1 MGRSRIATGG
11 ETELMGKRDLRIY
24 ALLDTLKESPVLS
37 IKELADRF
45 QVSEMTIRRDIDY
58 LKENRLFYENKASEP
73 AAREHDEYLYSS
85 EQIRNFDK
93 KDRIA
98 RFAAGRIEEGD
109 ILILDSGTTT
119 GVLSKYIPEH
129 MQLTVLCYNY
139 HILSQLQGN
148 EKLSLIFAGGYFH
161 RNDLMFESVEGIG
174 LIRRTRA
181 SKMFV
186 SASGV
191 HEKLGMTCAHN
202 YEVVTKK
209 AALESSLQKIL
220 VADSSKFGQ
229 VRPGYFAEL
238 EEIDEIVTDDG
249 LSREW
254 QELIAEKDIPLH
266 LV

>member
-98 RFAAGRIEEGD
+98 RFAAGMIEEGD

-119 GVLSKYIPEH
+119 GVLSKYIPEQT
-129 MQLTVLCYNY
+129 QLTVLCYNY
-139 HILSQLQGN
+139 HILSQLQDR
-148 EKLSLIFAGGYFH
+148 K
-161 RNDLMFESVEGIG
+161 SV
-174 LIRRTRA
+174 
-181 SKMFV
+181 V
-186 SASGV
+186 
-191 HEKLGMTCAHN
+191 
-202 YEVVTKK
+202 
-209 AALESSLQKIL
+209 
-220 VADSSKFGQ
+220 
-229 VRPGYFAEL
+229 
-238 EEIDEIVTDDG
+238 
-249 LSREW
+249 
-254 QELIAEKDIPLH
+254 
-266 LV
+266 

>member
-1 MGRSRIATGG
+1 
-11 ETELMGKRDLRIY
+11 MGKRDLRIY

-58 LKENRLFYENKASEP
+58 LKENRLFYENQASEP
-73 AAREHDEYLYSS
+73 AARDHDEYLYSS
-85 EQIRNFDK
+85 EQIRNYDK

-98 RFAAGRIEEGD
+98 RFAAGMIEEGD

-119 GVLSKYIPEH
+119 GVLSKYIPEQ

-220 VADSSKFGQ
+220 VTDSSKFGQ
-229 VRPGYFAEL
+229 VKPGYFAEL

-249 LSREW
+249 LSQEW

>member
-58 LKENRLFYENKASEP
+58 LKENRLFYENQASEP
-73 AAREHDEYLYSS
+73 AARDHDEYLYSS
-85 EQIRNFDK
+85 EQIRNYDK

-98 RFAAGRIEEGD
+98 RFAAGMIEEGD

-139 HILSQLQGN
+139 HILSQLQG
-148 EKLSLIFAGGYFH
+148 LFLPP
-161 RNDLMFESVEGIG
+161 
-174 LIRRTRA
+174 A
-181 SKMFV
+181 SMK
-186 SASGV
+186 SW
-191 HEKLGMTCAHN
+191 E
-202 YEVVTKK
+202 
-209 AALESSLQKIL
+209 
-220 VADSSKFGQ
+220 
-229 VRPGYFAEL
+229 
-238 EEIDEIVTDDG
+238 
-249 LSREW
+249 
-254 QELIAEKDIPLH
+254 
-266 LV
+266 

>member
-98 RFAAGRIEEGD
+98 RFAAGMIEEGD

-119 GVLSKYIPEH
+119 GVLSKYIPEQT
-129 MQLTVLCYNY
+129 QLTVLCYNY

-148 EKLSLIFAGGYFH
+148 EKLSLIFA
-161 RNDLMFESVEGIG
+161 SVAVSTA
-174 LIRRTRA
+174 LVLSSRIRIFGCFKRA
-181 SKMFV
+181 L
-186 SASGV
+186 AI
-191 HEKLGMTCAHN
+191 HN
-202 YEVVTKK
+202 RCFWPPDTLTPPWPSWV
-209 AALESSLQKIL
+209 
-220 VADSSKFGQ
+220 
-229 VRPGYFAEL
+229 
-238 EEIDEIVTDDG
+238 
-249 LSREW
+249 
-254 QELIAEKDIPLH
+254 
-266 LV
+266 